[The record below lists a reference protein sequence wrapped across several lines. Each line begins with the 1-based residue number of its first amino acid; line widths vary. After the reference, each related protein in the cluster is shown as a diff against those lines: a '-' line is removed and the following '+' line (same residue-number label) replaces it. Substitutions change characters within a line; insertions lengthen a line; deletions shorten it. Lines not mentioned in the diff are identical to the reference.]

1 MLDRMLP
8 WSNVV
13 PTLHRK
19 RTYLGRLQEWLEV
32 KLCDPQN
39 KALGWG
45 SWAGGHLAEEAGE
58 GWVTGVGLGRGGVEG
73 RQGQTQ
79 PAGPQAALWVGAAQS
94 QGHREGQAVIHEPAP
109 RQPLPRLCHDWEWPS
124 LTWQSRHRSWN
135 VGLLTSVSLSP
146 PVSDHTPKMLAD

>member
-58 GWVTGVGLGRGGVEG
+58 GWVTGVGLGGGGVEG
-73 RQGQTQ
+73 RRGRHS
-79 PAGPQAALWVGAAQS
+79 L
-94 QGHREGQAVIHEPAP
+94 QGHRQHCGWGRP
-109 RQPLPRLCHDWEWPS
+109 RARATGRVRL
-124 LTWQSRHRSWN
+124 
-135 VGLLTSVSLSP
+135 
-146 PVSDHTPKMLAD
+146 